1 MNKIIKLKLL
11 PDRKLFVKY
20 SDNVE
25 GVIDLSKTSN
35 KKVHKELASSMEL
48 KKVKIDD
55 KSGDIVINEEIELCK
70 NATYGILKLRA
81 QIKSFGINL
90 DES

>member
-1 MNKIIKLKLL
+1 MNKIIELKLL

-25 GVIDLSKTSN
+25 GIIDLSKTSH
-35 KKVHKELASSMEL
+35 KKVHKDLATSMEP
-48 KKVKIDD
+48 KKVKIDH

-70 NATYGILKLRA
+70 NATYDILKLKA
-81 QIKSFGINL
+81 QMRSFGINL